1 MKKNGGEIVGRYYV
15 YNTVTGKYE
24 FIDLSEP
31 VHSELKQWNWRQ
43 EKQDV
48 SIHKHEVMV
57 SELHGDYETFRE
69 FADITDVEDDAIKL
83 MMIKQLHICIEQL
96 TENERELISALF
108 FYGMT
113 EREYAD
119 LIGQT
124 QQNINKK
131 KQRILSKL
139 YKLLVE

>member
-1 MKKNGGEIVGRYYV
+1 MGRYYV

-108 FYGMT
+108 FYSMT
-113 EREYAD
+113 ERKYAD

-139 YKLLVE
+139 YKLLIE

>member
-1 MKKNGGEIVGRYYV
+1 MGRYYV

-113 EREYAD
+113 ECEYAD

>member
-1 MKKNGGEIVGRYYV
+1 MGRYYV
-15 YNTVTGKYE
+15 YNTVIGKYE

-57 SELHGDYETFRE
+57 SELYGDYETFRE
-69 FADITDVEDDAIKL
+69 FADVTDVEDDAIKL

-96 TENERELISALF
+96 TEDERELISALF

-139 YKLLVE
+139 YKLLIE

>member
-1 MKKNGGEIVGRYYV
+1 MGRYYV

>member
-1 MKKNGGEIVGRYYV
+1 MGRYYV

-108 FYGMT
+108 FYSMT

-139 YKLLVE
+139 YKLLIE

>member
-1 MKKNGGEIVGRYYV
+1 MGRYYV

-57 SELHGDYETFRE
+57 SELHGDYEIFRE
-69 FADITDVEDDAIKL
+69 FADITDVEYDAIKL

-96 TENERELISALF
+96 TEDERELISALF

-119 LIGQT
+119 LM
-124 QQNINKK
+124 
-131 KQRILSKL
+131 
-139 YKLLVE
+139 

>member
-1 MKKNGGEIVGRYYV
+1 MGRYYV

-57 SELHGDYETFRE
+57 SELHGDYEIFRE
-69 FADITDVEDDAIKL
+69 FADITDVEYDAIKL

-96 TENERELISALF
+96 TEDERELISALF

-124 QQNINKK
+124 QQNINNK

>member
-1 MKKNGGEIVGRYYV
+1 
-15 YNTVTGKYE
+15 
-24 FIDLSEP
+24 
-31 VHSELKQWNWRQ
+31 
-43 EKQDV
+43 
-48 SIHKHEVMV
+48 MV

-69 FADITDVEDDAIKL
+69 FADITDVEYDAIKL

-96 TENERELISALF
+96 TEDERELISALF

-113 EREYAD
+113 EHEYAD

-139 YKLLVE
+139 YKLLAE

>member
-1 MKKNGGEIVGRYYV
+1 MGRYYV

-96 TENERELISALF
+96 TEDERELISALF
-108 FYGMT
+108 FYSMT

-139 YKLLVE
+139 YKLLIE

>member
-1 MKKNGGEIVGRYYV
+1 MGRYYV

-24 FIDLSEP
+24 FIDLSES

-96 TENERELISALF
+96 TEDERELISALF
-108 FYGMT
+108 FYSMT

-139 YKLLVE
+139 YKLLIE